1 MYTPSEREQIRADV
15 IARARE
21 DPRIS
26 GGALTGSGAAGLED
40 AWSDIDLAF
49 GVVDGYAVA
58 SVVSDYSD
66 HMYETHAV
74 THHVDVTVGAWVY
87 RVFLLPSTL
96 QIDLAFAPAAEFGAR
111 APTFRLL
118 FGNASEISHIQT
130 PDPIVLIGYAWLYA
144 LHVRSSL
151 ARGKL
156 WQAEYMVHTMRDH
169 SFALSCLRHSLIS
182 REGRGMDRL
191 PAALRRRYEDAL
203 VRELTADE
211 IGRAFNAATELTL
224 EEIRHVDRALEARLR
239 PVMLALTESWRERD
253 RARL

>member
-1 MYTPSEREQIRADV
+1 MYTPSEREQIRAGV
-15 IARARE
+15 IAKARE
-21 DPRIS
+21 DVRIS

-49 GVVDGYAVA
+49 GVADGNTVA
-58 SVVSDYSD
+58 SIVADYSD
-66 HMYETHAV
+66 YMYETHAV

-87 RVFLLPSTL
+87 RVFLLPNTL

-118 FGNASEISHIQT
+118 FGNASEIPQIKA
-130 PDPIVLIGYAWLYA
+130 PDPVVLIGYAWLYA

-169 SFALSCLRHSLIS
+169 SFALSCLRHSLIW

-191 PAALRRRYEDAL
+191 PAELRQRYEDAL
-203 VRELTADE
+203 VRELSAAE
-211 IGRAFNAATELTL
+211 IGRAFRAATEIVLD
-224 EEIRHVDRALEARLR
+224 EIAHVDAALETRVR
-239 PVMLALTESWRERD
+239 PVMQALVDSWRR
-253 RARL
+253 